1 VRSIQWRQAE
11 VLQYNPNFPA
21 AHPSLIPAK
30 QPLTPMS
37 FNTAINPP
45 FFPPAPTP
53 QPLIAPSPN
62 PFYNQHGS
70 QRAINSQL
78 TIGQTQPKTP
88 HTNAFN
94 PINPFIQIN
103 PNFHYHKSANRNNSR
118 NTKWGRKTQ
127 KHPKPYQGAYFTG
140 WLKEIIINKHP
151 GTTPTWHKKPTTS
164 KNTVWKTSALC
175 QTPNYPWKKNFDNGL
190 RTKPSCLFRQPSN
203 LTYHDL
209 CGNENIPTGTKQLLG
224 LNLKYCL
231 TTNRLNNNI
240 NKTVQKMAY
249 SIRTKLFLDSI
260 GLPTN
265 QEYEKQI
272 YVKNR
277 SWNPPPA
284 SLFLENKIT
293 EFKKELKK
301 SQTTLLKSST
311 ELT

>member
-1 VRSIQWRQAE
+1 MVTDNKWNGNGMEMEWKWNGNGMEMEWKWKWNGNGMEMEMEWKWNGNGMEMEWKWNGNGMEMEGFQVRSIQWRQAE

-118 NTKWGRKTQ
+118 NTKRGRKTQ
-127 KHPKPYQGAYFTG
+127 KNQKPYQGAYFTG
-140 WLKEIIINKHP
+140 
-151 GTTPTWHKKPTTS
+151 
-164 KNTVWKTSALC
+164 
-175 QTPNYPWKKNFDNGL
+175 
-190 RTKPSCLFRQPSN
+190 
-203 LTYHDL
+203 
-209 CGNENIPTGTKQLLG
+209 
-224 LNLKYCL
+224 
-231 TTNRLNNNI
+231 
-240 NKTVQKMAY
+240 
-249 SIRTKLFLDSI
+249 
-260 GLPTN
+260 
-265 QEYEKQI
+265 
-272 YVKNR
+272 
-277 SWNPPPA
+277 
-284 SLFLENKIT
+284 
-293 EFKKELKK
+293 
-301 SQTTLLKSST
+301 
-311 ELT
+311 